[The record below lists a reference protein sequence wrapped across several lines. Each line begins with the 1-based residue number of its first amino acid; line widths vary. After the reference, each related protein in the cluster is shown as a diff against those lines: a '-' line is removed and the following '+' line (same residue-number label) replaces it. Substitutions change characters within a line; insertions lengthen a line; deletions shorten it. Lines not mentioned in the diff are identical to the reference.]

1 MAQYPDISHWDPVKN
16 WSQLDCGFIIAKATQ
31 GTNFI
36 DPDVKSFV
44 ANAEKN
50 KMPYWLYTFLNR
62 GNEKAQAQ
70 YLVRVCSPLVGKY
83 FRGYVLDIEMNNPAS
98 GVQEAL
104 NYLKS
109 LGGKCMIYTMWAQY
123 SKYKSVI
130 DNAMNDPYVAWWEAR
145 YGVNNGVYNSAYPCH
160 SGVDLH
166 QYTSK
171 GTVKGI
177 GYPVDLNR
185 ITGTK
190 SLQWFTGSGSTP
202 VPTPK
207 PAKKSNEQIADEVI
221 AGKWYNGAARTSAL
235 KKAGYDPSTIQ
246 AIVNRKLSARKSNE
260 QIANEV
266 IAGKWGNGATR
277 KTKLTQAGY
286 DYNAIQKIV
295 NKKLGR

>member
-1 MAQYPDISHWDPVKN
+1 
-16 WSQLDCGFIIAKATQ
+16 
-31 GTNFI
+31 
-36 DPDVKSFV
+36 
-44 ANAEKN
+44 
-50 KMPYWLYTFLNR
+50 
-62 GNEKAQAQ
+62 
-70 YLVRVCSPLVGKY
+70 
-83 FRGYVLDIEMNNPAS
+83 
-98 GVQEAL
+98 
-104 NYLKS
+104 
-109 LGGKCMIYTMWAQY
+109 MIYTMWAQY

-130 DNAMNDPYVAWWEAR
+130 DNALNDPYVAWWEAR

-160 SGVDLH
+160 NGVDLH

-235 KKAGYDPSTIQ
+235 KKAGYDPAAIQ